1 MSAALLA
8 QRKQEVIA
16 KVKACIETGNRLFN
30 VTLPNI
36 DIRFDLKGRA
46 AGMACR
52 RGSHYYL
59 RFNTDMMLR
68 DAWEHVIND
77 TVPHEVSHSF
87 CQFNPRLGS
96 GHDAGWARVCRA
108 LGGNAERCHSEEVV
122 YGKGTTYEY
131 TTDRGHKVRV
141 GDRHHNYLQTRGSLT
156 WKHGKGTV
164 ALKAA
169 YSIVGM
175 QGRSLATPV
184 AKVPTAPVAPVQ
196 AITPAVTAART
207 SYTIGAPEQRNVATA
222 IPQGT
227 SKAAMSRAIM
237 LSGYNRKL
245 TYEQI
250 IAAMI
255 AACGYERQL
264 ARATFKANAPKVG
277 IPENFA

>member
-96 GHDAGWARVCRA
+96 GHDAGWVRVCRA
-108 LGGNAERCHSEEVV
+108 LGGNGERYHNEEVV
-122 YGKGTTYEY
+122 FGKGTTYEY
-131 TTDRGHKVRV
+131 VTDRGHKVRMS
-141 GDRHHNYLQTRGSLT
+141 DKHHAMVQAGQPVKYT
-156 WKHGKGTV
+156 KGKGTV
-164 ALKAA
+164 TKACA
-169 YSIVGM
+169 YSIVGV
-175 QGRSLATPV
+175 QGRTLAAPVVKTPV
-184 AKVPTAPVAPVQ
+184 TKEVPVQ
-196 AITPAVTAART
+196 AIIAA
-207 SYTIGAPEQRNVATA
+207 PVQRNAAPA
-222 IPQGT
+222 IPQGV
-227 SKAAMSRAIM
+227 SKAAMSRSIM
-237 LSGYNRKL
+237 LAGYNRSMP
-245 TYEQI
+245 YEQI

-255 AACGYERQL
+255 VACGYERQL

-277 IPENFA
+277 IPENYA